1 MQRCVTLI
9 SVMNMSVHKKKIL
22 RLAVAFLTAA
32 VCIGGTVALV
42 WMQSIQPETS
52 VCIDAGHGAHDSG
65 AVNGERLEKDDNLRL
80 ALLVRENLE
89 TKGIQVYMTR
99 EDDTFLSLDERC
111 RMANKKKCTLF
122 VALHRNSAESGNG
135 VEMWIQNTPT
145 DTDWALAEN
154 MLHALSDAGISKARG
169 IKTGYAK
176 NADGNYY
183 VNAHTDMPSCLAEI
197 GFITSEKD
205 NALFDKNLNAYAE
218 AIADGIEKTLQ
229 DMGKLTSDPSD

>member
-1 MQRCVTLI
+1 MIMRIQ
-9 SVMNMSVHKKKIL
+9 KKKL
-22 RLAVAFLTAA
+22 LGTAA
-32 VCIGGTVALV
+32 VLLIAAVLIVGTVAVV
-42 WMQSIQPETS
+42 WMQSVQPEIS

-80 ALLVRENLE
+80 ALLVREKLE
-89 TKGIQVYMTR
+89 AKNIKVYMTR

-111 RMANKKKCTLF
+111 RVANKKKCTLF

-154 MLHALSDAGISKARG
+154 MLNALSGTGISKARG

-197 GFITSEKD
+197 GFVTSEQD
-205 NALFDKNLNAYAE
+205 NELFDANLDAYAA
-218 AIADGIEKTLQ
+218 AIADGIEKTLR
-229 DMGKLTSDPSD
+229 DMGKLQTETED

>member
-1 MQRCVTLI
+1 MVMQI
-9 SVMNMSVHKKKIL
+9 QKKKL
-22 RLAVAFLTAA
+22 LGTAA
-32 VCIGGTVALV
+32 VLLIAAVLIVGTVAVV
-42 WMQSIQPETS
+42 WMQSVQPEIS

-80 ALLVRENLE
+80 ALSVREKLE
-89 TKGIQVYMTR
+89 AKNIKVYMTR

-111 RMANKKKCTLF
+111 RVANKKKCTLF

-135 VEMWIQNTPT
+135 VEMWIQSTPT

-154 MLHALSDAGISKARG
+154 MLNALSDAGISKARG
-169 IKTGYAK
+169 VKTGYAK

-197 GFITSEKD
+197 GFVTSEQD
-205 NALFDKNLNAYAE
+205 NELFDKNLDAYAA
-218 AIADGIEKTLQ
+218 AIADGIEKTLR
-229 DMGKLTSDPSD
+229 DMGKLPAETDEA

>member
-1 MQRCVTLI
+1 MI
-9 SVMNMSVHKKKIL
+9 SVMVMQIQKKKL
-22 RLAVAFLTAA
+22 LGTAA
-32 VCIGGTVALV
+32 VLLIAAVLIVGTVAVV
-42 WMQSIQPETS
+42 WMQSVQPEIS

-80 ALLVRENLE
+80 ALSVREKLE
-89 TKGIQVYMTR
+89 AKNIKVYMTR

-111 RMANKKKCTLF
+111 RVANKKKCTLF

-135 VEMWIQNTPT
+135 VEMWIQSTPT

-154 MLHALSDAGISKARG
+154 MLNALSDAGISKARG
-169 IKTGYAK
+169 VKTGYAK

-197 GFITSEKD
+197 GFVTSEQD
-205 NALFDKNLNAYAE
+205 NELFDKNLDAYAA
-218 AIADGIEKTLQ
+218 AIADGIEKTLR
-229 DMGKLTSDPSD
+229 DMGKLPAETDEA

>member
-1 MQRCVTLI
+1 MRI
-9 SVMNMSVHKKKIL
+9 HKNKIL
-22 RLAVAFLTAA
+22 CLFLCFFTAA
-32 VCIGGTVALV
+32 VLIGGTVALV
-42 WMQSIQPETS
+42 WMQSVQPEIS
-52 VCIDAGHGAHDSG
+52 VCLDAGHGAHDSG
-65 AVNGERLEKDDNLRL
+65 AVHGERLEKDDNLRL
-80 ALLVRENLE
+80 ALSVREKLE
-89 TKGIQVYMTR
+89 AKGVKVYMTR

-111 RMANKKKCTLF
+111 RVANKKKCTLF

-154 MLHALSDAGISKARG
+154 MLNALADTEISKARG

-197 GFITSEKD
+197 GFITSDTD
-205 NALFDKNLNAYAE
+205 NKLFDENLDAYAE
-218 AIADGIEKTLQ
+218 ALANGIEKTLR
-229 DMGKLTSDPSD
+229 DMGELSEHTQK

>member
-1 MQRCVTLI
+1 MRI
-9 SVMNMSVHKKKIL
+9 HKKKIL
-22 RLAVAFLTAA
+22 CLFLCLFTAA
-32 VCIGGTVALV
+32 VLIGGTVALV
-42 WMQSIQPETS
+42 WMQSVQPEIS
-52 VCIDAGHGAHDSG
+52 VCLDAGHGAHDSG
-65 AVNGERLEKDDNLRL
+65 AVHGERLEKDDNLRL
-80 ALLVRENLE
+80 ALSVREKLE
-89 TKGIQVYMTR
+89 AKGVKVYMTR

-111 RMANKKKCTLF
+111 RVANKKKCTLF

-154 MLHALSDAGISKARG
+154 MLNALADTEISKARG

-197 GFITSEKD
+197 GFITSNTD
-205 NALFDKNLNAYAE
+205 NKLFDENLDAYAE
-218 AIADGIEKTLQ
+218 ALANGIEKTLR
-229 DMGKLTSDPSD
+229 DMGKLSEHTQK

>member
-1 MQRCVTLI
+1 MRI
-9 SVMNMSVHKKKIL
+9 HKKKIL
-22 RLAVAFLTAA
+22 CLFLCLFTAA
-32 VCIGGTVALV
+32 VLIGGTVALV
-42 WMQSIQPETS
+42 WMQSVQPEIS
-52 VCIDAGHGAHDSG
+52 VCLDAGHGAHDSG
-65 AVNGERLEKDDNLRL
+65 AANGARLEKDDNLRL
-80 ALLVRENLE
+80 ALLVREKLE
-89 TKGIQVYMTR
+89 AKNIKVYMTR

-111 RMANKKKCTLF
+111 RVANKKKCTLF
-122 VALHRNSAESGNG
+122 VALHRNSAESGSG

-154 MLHALSDAGISKARG
+154 MLNALSNAGISKARG

-205 NALFDKNLNAYAE
+205 NELFDANSEAYAE
-218 AIADGIEKTLQ
+218 AIAEGIEKTLR
-229 DMGKLTSDPSD
+229 DMGKLTSEALD

>member
-1 MQRCVTLI
+1 MI
-9 SVMNMSVHKKKIL
+9 SVMVMQIQKKKL
-22 RLAVAFLTAA
+22 LGTAVVLLIAA
-32 VCIGGTVALV
+32 VLIVGTVAVV
-42 WMQSIQPETS
+42 WMQSVQPEIS

-80 ALLVRENLE
+80 ALSVREKLE
-89 TKGIQVYMTR
+89 AKKIKVYMTR

-111 RMANKKKCTLF
+111 RVANKKKCTLF

-135 VEMWIQNTPT
+135 VEMWIQSTPT

-154 MLHALSDAGISKARG
+154 MLNALSESGISKARG
-169 IKTGYAK
+169 VKTGYAK

-197 GFITSEKD
+197 GFVTSEQD
-205 NALFDKNLNAYAE
+205 NELFDKNLDAYAA
-218 AIADGIEKTLQ
+218 AIADGIEKTLR
-229 DMGKLTSDPSD
+229 DMGKLTTEADEK